1 MKFSKFSKF
10 KIYWPYFIFG
20 SFFVVLIVNFTYI
33 IIANKTWRGLWTE
46 NSYQKGLNHNDAL
59 KKAENQKKLGVKILT
74 NVIKNSDNKFFIE
87 TFVKDRN
94 NNFIT
99 NLAILYRLKYLP
111 DSKYDFTLD
120 SKFASSISRY
130 ANLTFE
136 KNGYWQIETIVSN
149 QAFVA
154 QDIID
159 LKVTLKSDV
168 DNNKRKYE

>member
-1 MKFSKFSKF
+1 MKFGKFSKF

-20 SFFVVLIVNFTYI
+20 AFIVVLIVNFTYI
-33 IIANKTWRGLWTE
+33 IIANKTWRGLFTE

-59 KKAENQKKLGVKILT
+59 KKAEEQKKLGVKIVT
-74 NVIKNSDNKFFIE
+74 TVRKNSDENFFIE
-87 TFVKDRN
+87 THVKDRN
-94 NNFIT
+94 NNFIKD
-99 NLAILYRLKYLP
+99 LAILYRLKYLP

-120 SKFASSISRY
+120 SKISNSISRY
-130 ANLTFE
+130 ANLTLN

-159 LKVTLKSDV
+159 LKVTLKSD
-168 DNNKRKYE
+168 DENNKKNYE

>member
-130 ANLTFE
+130 ANLTLE

>member
-20 SFFVVLIVNFTYI
+20 SFIVVLIVNFTYI

-130 ANLTFE
+130 ANLTLE